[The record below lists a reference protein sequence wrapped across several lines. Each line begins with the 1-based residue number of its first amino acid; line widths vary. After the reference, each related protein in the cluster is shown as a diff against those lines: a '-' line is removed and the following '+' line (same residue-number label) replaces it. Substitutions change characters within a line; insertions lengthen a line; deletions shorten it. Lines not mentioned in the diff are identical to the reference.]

1 MVLNSKKM
9 HHILYYL
16 PGKVGTLIRINR
28 WREAPPYEHMLNQE
42 FVCCLVSTVLN
53 WEGLN
58 PFGKSIHN
66 YEYILVTPVLDW
78 KDCEKVVRRNNISGQ
93 RFLNMSENDIQ
104 RFPTLRVPQIHQ
116 LCQEINKREEKRSF
130 FQKRQQNQILPESSD
145 YKPDDNMG
153 WDSDE
158 FTEDDDDYED
168 PDQEQGS
175 EDGGDYESPNE
186 DGEGRNSDNDY
197 EPPPSNDEEA
207 HQSMICA
214 AKPISNDSDYADK
227 RSTLTSGNHPP
238 IPPQRPGSV
247 PIPPAIN
254 KANIPNMFSN
264 LSVNEDPGHSKD
276 RGFSSPGYRAPMV
289 DRSRKPTLDPS
300 GSPHTD
306 RDSPSLVKKSPFA
319 EKLAM
324 AGPPRLP
331 FGNRPDPSSR
341 MPKPTVPVDRSNSSL
356 GRRQTSPRPSIP
368 DRRLEEEED
377 SFPQRAFPRPV
388 DASLNANTFPYRTP
402 RPGPKPN
409 FSGGNQL
416 PLSNPESI
424 SPSGSLPPR
433 FQQETK
439 QSFSRG
445 PSDSRP
451 PLHLPVNKGR
461 PILPA
466 PQEQGLSREWY
477 AGDIGRSEAESA
489 LRSIN
494 EDGTFLVRDSSRRSS
509 EQPYVLMVLY
519 RHKVYNIQ
527 IRYQEDT
534 DVFLL
539 GTGLRGKENFNS
551 VTEIVEY
558 HTQTPLLLIDGKDRS
573 GGHRNQCV
581 LIYPAGQ

>member
-1 MVLNSKKM
+1 MAFRN
-9 HHILYYL
+9 L
-16 PGKVGTLIRINR
+16 PNR
-28 WREAPPYEHMLNQE
+28 NDVIQWSPNHLADYFRMLE
-42 FVCCLVSTVLN
+42 
-53 WEGLN
+53 
-58 PFGKSIHN
+58 
-66 YEYILVTPVLDW
+66 W
-78 KDCEKVVRRNNISGQ
+78 KDCEKVVRKNSISGQ

-104 RFPTLRVPQIHQ
+104 RFPTLRVPQIYQ

-130 FQKRQQNQILPESSD
+130 FQKRHQNQIIQESTD
-145 YKPDDNMG
+145 HRQEEDIG

-175 EDGGDYESPNE
+175 EEDDGDYESPNE

-207 HQSMICA
+207 HQSKICA

-227 RSTLTSGNHPP
+227 RSTLKSGNHPP

-247 PIPPAIN
+247 PILPSGN
-254 KANIPNMFSN
+254 KGNIANVFSN

-276 RGFSSPGYRAPMV
+276 RGFSSPGYRAPMI
-289 DRSRKPTLDPS
+289 DRSKKPTLDQS
-300 GSPHTD
+300 GAPYCE
-306 RDSPSLVKKSPFA
+306 RDSPSMVKKSPFQD
-319 EKLAM
+319 KLAM

-331 FGNRPDPSSR
+331 FGNRPDPSSW
-341 MPKPTVPVDRSNSSL
+341 MPKPTVPVDRSNSTL
-356 GRRQTSPRPSIP
+356 GRRQTSPRPSLP
-368 DRRLEEEED
+368 DRRFEEEEENF
-377 SFPQRAFPRPV
+377 SQRAFPRPV
-388 DASLNANTFPYRTP
+388 DSALNANTFPYRTP
-402 RPGPKPN
+402 RPGPKPS

-416 PLSNPESI
+416 PLSNPESL

-445 PSDSRP
+445 PNDSRP
-451 PLHLPVNKGR
+451 PLPLPANKAR
-461 PILPA
+461 SIMPA
-466 PQEQGLSREWY
+466 PQEQCLSRKWY

-519 RHKVYNIQ
+519 GYKVYNIP
-527 IRYQEDT
+527 IRYLEDAE
-534 DVFLL
+534 VYLL

-558 HTQTPLLLIDGKDRS
+558 HTQAPLLLIDGKDRS
-573 GGHRNQCV
+573 GGQRNQCV
-581 LIYPAGQ
+581 LTSPAGE